1 MFQKN
6 RKKYKLVRKY
16 FLFISIVIL
25 ISLFLLI
32 WVKIFLE
39 DSDNQSKYIVEN
51 NVTQE
56 KELDEDFAQ
65 RVDSLVE
72 EFSCDAKNEKLIKGV
87 IKKISNNYFIIN
99 DLGREYKIY
108 IKPET
113 LFLRVYVLDKNRKM
127 EINFQHLRP
136 QQSVVASV
144 FENSEGEYF
153 SLLVKQ
159 IIDKKNDSRN

>member
-1 MFQKN
+1 MFQKT
-6 RKKYKLVRKY
+6 RKKYKLLRKY
-16 FLFISIVIL
+16 FLFFLAFLLIL
-25 ISLFLLI
+25 VSLLI
-32 WVKIFLE
+32 WVKVVLQ
-39 DSDNQSKYIVEN
+39 DVDNQSEYSVEN
-51 NVTQE
+51 HINQE